1 MKTPIHRAG
10 SNAEFDVAIVGGGA
24 AGIGAARRLAR
35 SGLSTLI
42 LEADSRLG
50 GRAWTHEHR
59 GIHVDLGCGWLHSA
73 ERNSWISIA
82 AAAGITIDRSAAK
95 WGVQFRDLGFSPAEQ
110 AAARAAFGSW
120 MQRLATVPA
129 ASDRAADALIPGCEW
144 NDYIRIIAGFIS
156 GARLERLSV
165 ADYRAYDDASTEDN
179 WRVPSGFGALI
190 ANTAL
195 GTLAVRLSTQ
205 VDSLALANGGVALAT
220 AAGTVRARA
229 AIVTVSTSVL
239 EGGALELPA
248 ELLPWREAAASLP
261 LGRNE
266 KLFLE
271 IVGGGPFETE
281 SQVLGNPRDARSAS
295 HYIRPFGLPVI
306 ETFFGGEGA
315 SLVEEGGAAAGFDY
329 ALAQLVA
336 LFGSDVRTRLRPL
349 AASGWSRTP
358 HIGGAYSYALPG
370 RASARAALARSFD
383 NRVFFAGEATH
394 ASDFSTAHGAY
405 DSGGRAAAEAIAAL
419 R

>member
-1 MKTPIHRAG
+1 MTTHLQR
-10 SNAEFDVAIVGGGA
+10 SNAEIDVAIVGGGA

-35 SGLSTLI
+35 AGLSTRI

-50 GRAWTHEHR
+50 GRAWTREYHGLH
-59 GIHVDLGCGWLHSA
+59 IDLGCGWLHSA
-73 ERNSWISIA
+73 ERNSWVSIA
-82 AAAGITIDRSAAK
+82 EAAGIPIDRSAAK
-95 WGVQFRDLGFSPAEQ
+95 WGVQFRDLGFPPAEQ

-120 MQRLATVPA
+120 MRRLSDVPA
-129 ASDRAADALIPGCEW
+129 ASDRASDALLPDCEW
-144 NDYIRIIAGFIS
+144 NGYIRTIAGFIS
-156 GARLERLSV
+156 GARLERLSA

-195 GTLAVRLSTQ
+195 GTLAVHLSTP
-205 VDSLALANGGVALAT
+205 VSSLALANGGVALT
-220 AAGTVRARA
+220 TTAGTLRARA
-229 AIVTVSTSVL
+229 AILTVSTSAL
-239 EGGALELPA
+239 AGGALALPA

-271 IVGGGPFETE
+271 IVGDGPFEAE
-281 SQVLGNPRDARSAS
+281 SQVLGNPRDSRSPS

-306 ETFFGGEGA
+306 ESFFGGEGA
-315 SLVEEGGAAAGFDY
+315 TLVERDGAAAGFDF
-329 ALAQLVA
+329 AIAQLVA
-336 LFGSDVRTRLRPL
+336 LFGAEVRTRLRPL
-349 AASGWSRTP
+349 AASDWSRMP

-370 RASARAALARSFD
+370 HAAARVALARSFD
-383 NRVFFAGEATH
+383 NRVFFAGEATN

-405 DSGGRAAAEAIAAL
+405 DSGVSAAAAVIAAL